1 MTNIEMIEKLSKKAE
16 VTKEAAE
23 DALKKSNWDIL
34 DAMIYLERNAGARNV
49 TAARGYSSANK
60 NEKEEKSSQ
69 PEGDN
74 TSKVER
80 YIGKAVAWGL
90 ENTLIISK
98 HGSEIIEV
106 PIVFFILILI
116 FSVSF
121 IVVVMILG
129 LFFDFSYS
137 FAGPQLGNEA
147 LNSAMKKIYD
157 FVQRIK

>member
-1 MTNIEMIEKLSKKAE
+1 MTNIEMIEKLSKKAG
-16 VTKEAAE
+16 VTQEAAE
-23 DALKKSNWDIL
+23 DALKRSNWDIL

-49 TAARGYSSANK
+49 TAARGYSSVNRT
-60 NEKEEKSSQ
+60 EREEKSSQ
-69 PEGDN
+69 PEGDS
-74 TSKVER
+74 TSGVGR

-90 ENTLIISK
+90 DNTLIISQ
-98 HGSEIIEV
+98 HGSEMIEV